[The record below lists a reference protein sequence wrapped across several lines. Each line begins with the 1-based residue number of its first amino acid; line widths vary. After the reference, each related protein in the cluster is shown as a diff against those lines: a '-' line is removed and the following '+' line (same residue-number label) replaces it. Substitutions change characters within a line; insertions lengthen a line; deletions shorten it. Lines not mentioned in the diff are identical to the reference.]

1 MFIFINYKCKQ
12 QQHHLSWVFGF
23 GWWLAD
29 SVKQGTIN
37 ASSFCSPAKI
47 YPPTTRLRARGP
59 VGPTNGEEEAVSQPR
74 TLSFPAFILN
84 SCWMGLVPTTTASL
98 LIRIIAF
105 DSWFSHSNFVF
116 FFWVIICCWFIS
128 TVLSLGS
135 VHGVIEIYIYIYQNS
150 QEIKKKKKQPISWI
164 EFIILF

>member
-1 MFIFINYKCKQ
+1 MFIFINYKCKQQ

-98 LIRIIAF
+98 LIRIIAY

-116 FFWVIICCWFIS
+116 FF
-128 TVLSLGS
+128 LGHHLLL
-135 VHGVIEIYIYIYQNS
+135 VYFNRFKFRKRPRRDWKNIYIYIS
-150 QEIKKKKKQPISWI
+150 K
-164 EFIILF
+164 LTRD

>member
-23 GWWLAD
+23 GGWLAD

-47 YPPTTRLRARGP
+47 YPPTTRLRPSGTHEWGRRS
-59 VGPTNGEEEAVSQPR
+59 SQPTAHSLFSRFYIKFLLNGPR
-74 TLSFPAFILN
+74 TDHHGISAHSYCTMIL
-84 SCWMGLVPTTTASL
+84 GLVI
-98 LIRIIAF
+98 LI
-105 DSWFSHSNFVF
+105 F
-116 FFWVIICCWFIS
+116 FFLFCILFWVTICCWFIS

-135 VHGVIEIYIYIYQNS
+135 VRRCD
-150 QEIKKKKKQPISWI
+150 
-164 EFIILF
+164 